1 MDVFSLAVGPG
12 EIRVVYQPIV
22 DLRTQKMFAVEA
34 LVRCQAKGFES
45 PPRLFEDA
53 LQKGYIG
60 RLGRLIREIT
70 IQGCAGVPVFT
81 NVHPQ
86 ELMQR
91 WLVRPDDP
99 IYSHDNDVF
108 VEITES
114 VPFSHFDI
122 CHSTLR
128 EIQSR
133 GSVHLVID
141 DLGAG
146 FSNLQRIVDLN
157 PAIVKLD
164 MQLIRDIA
172 ENRRKQLLVRSI
184 VSMCVDQGARVVA
197 EGIET
202 PDELYAVIDA
212 GAHYGQGYLLA
223 KPAPQI
229 PAVNWP
235 AQRAVSG
242 KIEQQP
248 AAARTTQ
255 PGVISAPQVTR
266 SMPVPA
272 PGAPPTSASA
282 LPGTPARGQAPVPPP
297 IPKAALKKWRKGAA
311 KNQPSA
317 IRRTAGQSSDVRT
330 TSARRA

>member
-1 MDVFSLAVGPG
+1 MEVFSLALGPG
-12 EIRVVYQPIV
+12 EIRVVFQPIV
-22 DLRTQKMFAVEA
+22 DLRTRKQFAVEA

-45 PPRLFEDA
+45 PPRLFDDA

-60 RLGRLIREIT
+60 RLGRLIRELT
-70 IQGCAGVPVFT
+70 IQGCGGVAVFT

-91 WLVRPDDP
+91 WLIRPDDP
-99 IYSHDNDVF
+99 IYSHDNDVYI
-108 VEITES
+108 EITES

-122 CHSTLR
+122 CHSTLK

-157 PAIVKLD
+157 PSIVKLD
-164 MQLIRDIA
+164 MQLIRGIH

-202 PDELYAVIDA
+202 ADELYAVIDT
-212 GAHYGQGYLLA
+212 GAHFGQGYLLA
-223 KPAPQI
+223 RPAAQI
-229 PAVNWP
+229 PPINWP
-235 AQRAVSG
+235 ERRERRAAPVSG
-242 KIEQQP
+242 PQATARATASVATSPGAQAAVASQPLPVMQASVTGSQTSPGSIAAP
-248 AAARTTQ
+248 AAQAAAPASPTLAA
-255 PGVISAPQVTR
+255 PGL
-266 SMPVPA
+266 PVP
-272 PGAPPTSASA
+272 PGARPKSPLPPAM
-282 LPGTPARGQAPVPPP
+282 PP
-297 IPKAALKKWRKGAA
+297 IPKAALKK
-311 KNQPSA
+311 
-317 IRRTAGQSSDVRT
+317 
-330 TSARRA
+330 

>member
-1 MDVFSLAVGPG
+1 MSKGSSRSTMEVFSLAVGPG

-22 DLRTQKMFAVEA
+22 DLRTQKLFAVEA

-157 PAIVKLD
+157 PAVVKLD
-164 MQLIRDIA
+164 MQLIRGIA

-202 PDELYAVIDA
+202 ADELYAVIDA

-229 PAVNWP
+229 PPINWP
-235 AQRAVSG
+235 SQRPASG
-242 KIEQQP
+242 KIAQP
-248 AAARTTQ
+248 EPMRMPQGRVFSAQHTSMSI
-255 PGVISAPQVTR
+255 PVSAPVTPQT
-266 SMPVPA
+266 SVA
-272 PGAPPTSASA
+272 PGAP
-282 LPGTPARGQAPVPPP
+282 ARRPSPMPPP
-297 IPKAALKKWRKGAA
+297 IPKAALNKK
-311 KNQPSA
+311 
-317 IRRTAGQSSDVRT
+317 
-330 TSARRA
+330 